1 MHSHFEASGRS
12 AEGTW
17 KGEITLLTLQI
28 TDDKMKFAFQETET
42 KPH

>member
-12 AEGTW
+12 AKGTW
-17 KGEITLLTLQI
+17 KREITLLTLQI
-28 TDDKMKFAFQETET
+28 ANDKMKFTFQETET